1 VATPGVQRQVSTP
14 GLEMSTADFS
24 ALTENSRVAI
34 TGRRAVRCEFAVAA
48 EIARGIRIARL
59 SAMHH
64 DLNTSDLLR
73 LIQAEYREIPGLK
86 LTKAQAR
93 RLWDI
98 DAHVCDDLFTAL
110 LASRF
115 LAETSARTY
124 VLADRH

>member
-93 RLWDI
+93 RLWD
-98 DAHVCDDLFTAL
+98 DLFTAL